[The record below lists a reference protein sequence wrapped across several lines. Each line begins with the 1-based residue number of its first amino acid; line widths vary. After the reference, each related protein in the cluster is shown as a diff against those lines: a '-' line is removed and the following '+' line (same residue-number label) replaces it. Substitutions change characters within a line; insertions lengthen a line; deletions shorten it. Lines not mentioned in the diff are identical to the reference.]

1 MIYIGI
7 DTGTNTGY
15 AEWDS
20 KKGRLLEVDSLPI
33 HKAMERVK
41 PMRIKKRL
49 LAKSWFVSGWK
60 IRGKETGSALKE

>member
-20 KKGRLLEVDSLPI
+20 KKGRLLEVDSLPF
-33 HKAMERVK
+33 
-41 PMRIKKRL
+41 L
-49 LAKSWFVSGWK
+49 
-60 IRGKETGSALKE
+60 